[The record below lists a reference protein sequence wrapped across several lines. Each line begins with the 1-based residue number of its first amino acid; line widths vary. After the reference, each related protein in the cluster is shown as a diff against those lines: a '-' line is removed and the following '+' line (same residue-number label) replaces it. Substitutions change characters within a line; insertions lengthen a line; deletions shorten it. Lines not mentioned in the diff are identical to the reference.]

1 MKVLNLIARRVEVY
15 PSMNS
20 LRQIALVLS
29 RWLDD
34 VASAILSIVN
44 ALRPTRKFQVV
55 EREDLEFVFKA
66 LRGRLAR
73 PVVKAPLRFVE
84 GKFVEDP
91 GAEILPR
98 LARAQVEI
106 VLARRRFAFRFLEL
120 PGQASVFLDAI
131 IRSQIDRLT
140 PWSSSQAAFGCD
152 APKETSSGRI
162 GVVVAATAL
171 SAVMPFV
178 RALEA
183 FKPKAIVVS
192 TASDEGGDERRTIVF
207 SQETNRESSMQ
218 RLRQFLTAA
227 PAVAGLAAVAAFAA
241 WLEVGADLEESRL
254 QIFRQMNERR
264 AALSSESAG
273 VFEVAT
279 AKLTQMKHE
288 SPSTVIVLES
298 LSQALPDDTYL
309 TELHVA
315 DGKLEITGV
324 TREAASLIRIIEQTE
339 QFRNATFFAPTTRA
353 PLAAGEQFH
362 IEARILPYF
371 PAFP

>member
-1 MKVLNLIARRVEVY
+1 
-15 PSMNS
+15 MNS

-29 RWLDD
+29 HWLDD

-55 EREDLEFVFKA
+55 EQEDFAFLLKV
-66 LRGRLAR
+66 LRKRSAR
-73 PVVKAPLRFVE
+73 PVAAAPLRFIE
-84 GKFVEDP
+84 RKFVEDL
-91 GAEILPR
+91 GARILSR
-98 LARAQVEI
+98 LAGGHVEI
-106 VLARRRFAFRFLEL
+106 VLARHRFAFRFLEL
-120 PGQASVFLDAI
+120 PGQASGFLDAI

-140 PWSSSQAAFGCD
+140 PWSSSQAAFGCEP
-152 APKETSSGRI
+152 PKETSSGRI

-178 RALEA
+178 TALEA

-192 TASDEGGDERRTIVF
+192 TAPDPGGDQGRTIVF
-207 SQETNRESSMQ
+207 SQETDRESSMQ
-218 RLRQFLTAA
+218 RLRHFLVAA
-227 PAVAGLAAVAAFAA
+227 PAAAGLAAVAAFAA
-241 WLEVGADLEESRL
+241 WLQVGADLEDSRL
-254 QIFRQMNERR
+254 QISRQMNERR

-279 AKLTQMKHE
+279 AKLAQKKRE
-288 SPSTVIVLES
+288 SPATVIVLEV

-315 DGKLEITGV
+315 EGKLEITGV

-353 PLAAGEQFH
+353 PLEAGEQFH